1 MCLELKNYKIRR
13 ELGLKKA
20 AFRDGALVLLCFSW
34 LVGQVLVGACFVF
47 VSVRVAAVYWI

>member
-13 ELGLKKA
+13 EVELGLKKA

-47 VSVRVAAVYWI
+47 VS